1 MEWRGDTA
9 PLSAS
14 GPFLP
19 RPPPPRELS
28 ECRPVTLRGAP
39 GHLAQVLRVSGAS
52 VRLQLRASLVAVCAL
67 WVTVPCVSADVAL
80 TPRALFLAIVP
91 SGHPESGALGATDA
105 PTSLLGLCWA
115 EALCCPGREPHVA
128 VVQDMELTGVFVY
141 LDCRCVS
148 VFCCSCCLGDC
159 LSEGWVWP

>member
-1 MEWRGDTA
+1 MSPCNSAGCSG
-9 PLSAS
+9 PLSS
-14 GPFLP
+14 GLP
-19 RPPPPRELS
+19 
-28 ECRPVTLRGAP
+28 CV
-39 GHLAQVLRVSGAS
+39 GAS
-52 VRLQLRASLVAVCAL
+52 VRLQLWASLVAVCAL

-80 TPRALFLAIVP
+80 TPGALFLAIAP

-148 VFCCSCCLGDC
+148 VFCCSRCLGDC